1 MRELLLARA
10 RGEHEKSGVIK
21 SLQRTAI
28 NTQNPNVKFGR
39 QAREHG
45 AKLRRPSR
53 ESACCCSIPLTIGTS
68 AGGQIQMKNAA
79 QREILRSRSHPGL
92 LISKMRHPA
101 ALCKIND
108 GKCIVWVLIPFFP
121 VN

>member
-10 RGEHEKSGVIK
+10 RGEHEKSSVIK
-21 SLQRTAI
+21 SLQRAAI

-53 ESACCCSIPLTIGTS
+53 DSGLLLLRPIDNWHVGRRPNTNEKCCTER
-68 AGGQIQMKNAA
+68 NAA
-79 QREILRSRSHPGL
+79 ITISPGV
-92 LISKMRHPA
+92 
-101 ALCKIND
+101 INN
-108 GKCIVWVLIPFFP
+108 I
-121 VN
+121 